1 MVERV
6 ERVMRIKRLRF
17 NNDELFERKKGFEE
31 RDQGESCA
39 SIFNDEMEKKKNQ
52 QREYTASH
60 NSAYHLEVGRPTQSL
75 FYQGKADISDVKGKL
90 PNAG

>member
-1 MVERV
+1 
-6 ERVMRIKRLRF
+6 
-17 NNDELFERKKGFEE
+17 
-31 RDQGESCA
+31 
-39 SIFNDEMEKKKNQ
+39 MEKKKNQ